1 MEAPESLGPS
11 RNGWRLI
18 GATLRRQWV
27 GLLIGVVVGLCWT
40 AAKVSVPYLIKE
52 AIDNGIETGDVD
64 AIVQWSIIIG
74 IAGLIAAL
82 FTGLRRYWAFRESR
96 WAEADLRDR
105 MFAHIQRLHFA
116 FHDRTQTGELMS
128 RANTDLQQIQ
138 NFVVLI
144 PLTISNAVTV
154 LAVTVIL
161 LLIDPVLTV
170 LALGSLPF
178 VNVLGK
184 RFSTRLHPEV
194 MGIQRESAEVASVV
208 EETVSGVRVVKG
220 FGAEPFQAARLR
232 TEADDVYDVSMR
244 AARVRARYLP
254 ALELLPNIGLILVLG
269 YGGHQVIEGSLSLGS
284 LVAFNAYVVLLIW
297 PLRML
302 GMIIAQ
308 AQRAAASGERVH
320 EVLDADPRIV
330 DRKGAVDLPR
340 RPGGPGRGGETDEPL
355 GRVEYDGVTFGYG
368 AGGTIPVLDGFSLTI
383 PPGQSVALVGP
394 TGCGKTTVARLLPR
408 FYEIDGGAIR
418 IDGVDVRDA
427 RLHDLRR
434 AIGLVFEDTFLFS
447 DTIGDNIAF
456 ADPDAPVEQIER
468 AARLAGAHEFISE
481 LPDGYGTIIGERG
494 FSLSGGQR
502 QRIAIARAILADPRV
517 LILDDATSSV
527 DPTKEHEIRDALAE
541 VMRGRTTIVIAHR
554 PATIALAD
562 RVVLLEEGHI
572 VAEGTH
578 TELLA
583 TNAAYRRVLAAASA
597 ADLEAAADA
606 ADPIEGATV

>member
-1 MEAPESLGPS
+1 MAAPEAIGPS

-18 GATLRRQWV
+18 GRTLRRQWV
-27 GLLIGVVVGLCWT
+27 GLFVGIVVGLCWT

-52 AIDNGIETGDVD
+52 AIDNGIEAGDVD
-64 AIVQWSIIIG
+64 AIIGWSVVIG
-74 IAGLIAAL
+74 VAGLIAAL

-105 MFAHIQRLHFA
+105 LFAHIQRLHFA
-116 FHDRTQTGELMS
+116 YHDRTQTGELMS

-161 LLIDPVLTV
+161 LTIDPVLTV

-178 VNVLGK
+178 VNVLGN
-184 RFSTRLHPEV
+184 RFATRLHPEV

-220 FGAEPFQAARLR
+220 FGAEPYQAGRLR
-232 TEADDVYDVSMR
+232 TEADDVFDVSMR
-244 AARVRARYLP
+244 AARVRARYMP
-254 ALELLPNIGLILVLG
+254 ALELLPNIGLVLVLG
-269 YGGHQVIEGSLSLGS
+269 YGGHQVIDGALSLGS
-284 LVAFNAYVVLLIW
+284 LVAFNAYVVLLIG

-308 AQRAAASGERVH
+308 AQRAAASGERVD
-320 EVLDADPRIV
+320 EVLSTESRIV
-330 DRKGAVDLPR
+330 DRRDAVDLPR
-340 RPGGPGRGGETDEPL
+340 APGGAGHGRETDESL
-355 GRVEYDGVTFGYG
+355 GRVVFDSVSFGYG
-368 AGGTIPVLDGFSLTI
+368 NDASPVLDSFDLDIVAGE
-383 PPGQSVALVGP
+383 SVAVVGP

-408 FYEIDGGAIR
+408 FYDVESGVVSIDGIDIR
-418 IDGVDVRDA
+418 DVRI
-427 RLHDLRR
+427 HDLRR

-447 DTIGDNIAF
+447 DSIEANIAF
-456 ADPDAPVEQIER
+456 ADPDAAPDAIER
-468 AARLAGAHEFISE
+468 AARLSGAHDFIAA
-481 LPDGYGTIIGERG
+481 LPEGYDTLVGERG

-502 QRIAIARAILADPRV
+502 QRIAIARAIVADPRV

-562 RVVLLEEGHI
+562 RVVLLDGGSV

-578 TELLA
+578 DGLLA
-583 TNAAYRRVLAAASA
+583 TSAAYRAVLAAAT
-597 ADLEAAADA
+597 DEDADA
-606 ADPIEGATV
+606 AEPLTGDVEEATV